1 VWGSLL
7 FGIEGELHES
17 ASKTD
22 RVLEGR
28 QNYVAEKLSH
38 MSSTDGKGPSHRDCP
53 VPVRQV
59 HLEGLGI
66 SAKALVDEPSGHT
79 GQESSSASKKRSSDN
94 LLHGVWRGGIQR
106 FGG

>member
-1 VWGSLL
+1 MWDSLL
-7 FGIEGELHES
+7 FGIENELHKN

-28 QNYVAEKLSH
+28 QDYVAEKLSN
-38 MSSTDGKGPSHRDCP
+38 MSSTDGKGPSYRDCP

-66 SAKALVDEPSGHT
+66 SA
-79 GQESSSASKKRSSDN
+79 
-94 LLHGVWRGGIQR
+94 
-106 FGG
+106 